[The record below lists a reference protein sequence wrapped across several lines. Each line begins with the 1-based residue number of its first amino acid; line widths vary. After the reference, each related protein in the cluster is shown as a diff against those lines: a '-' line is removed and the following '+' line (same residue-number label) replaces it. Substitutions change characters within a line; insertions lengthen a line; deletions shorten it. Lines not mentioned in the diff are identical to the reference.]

1 MRSFVALA
9 FLACLSG
16 VAPAWA
22 SGDKETP
29 EPAKHEGVTEREM
42 GAPNDPNVDMPGL
55 VSPVIV
61 DGELHRYVYLSLKL
75 KLSGTDQRSMIL
87 EKIPY
92 LQDAFLR
99 EVHGGSIAFNND
111 PSIVDE
117 AGVVKRLM
125 HVCEGV
131 VGVGPV
137 KQIEIMKSGRGVN

>member
-1 MRSFVALA
+1 MRSLVALA
-9 FLACLSG
+9 FLACLSS
-16 VAPAWA
+16 AATAWA
-22 SGDKETP
+22 SSGKEASEHGKP
-29 EPAKHEGVTEREM
+29 EAAAEREI

-75 KLSGTDQRSMIL
+75 KLSDTGQRSMIL

-99 EVHGGSIAFNND
+99 EVHGASIAFNND

-117 AGVVKRLM
+117 AGLLKRLM
-125 HVCEGV
+125 HVCESV
-131 VGVGPV
+131 VGAGAV
-137 KQIEIMKSGRGVN
+137 KEIEIMKSGRGGN

>member
-1 MRSFVALA
+1 MRSVVALA
-9 FLACLSG
+9 LLVCLSS
-16 VAPAWA
+16 ATAAWA
-22 SGDKETP
+22 SGGKTP
-29 EPAKHEGVTEREM
+29 PEHGKPEGAAEREI

-75 KLSGTDQRSMIL
+75 KLSDAGQRSMIL

-99 EVHGGSIAFNND
+99 EVHAASIAFNND

-117 AGVVKRLM
+117 AGVQKRLM

-137 KQIEIMKSGRGVN
+137 KQIEIMKSGRADN